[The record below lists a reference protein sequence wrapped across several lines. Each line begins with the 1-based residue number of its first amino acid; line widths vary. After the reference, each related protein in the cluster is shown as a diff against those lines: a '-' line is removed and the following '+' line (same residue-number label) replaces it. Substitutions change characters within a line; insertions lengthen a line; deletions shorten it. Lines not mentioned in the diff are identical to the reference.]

1 MVRNELSPQ
10 SNFSNHCIFT
20 KTRPGA
26 GFSQCELN
34 PDSLPARGRRK
45 YSWGKLV
52 KEVRAGPLG
61 PAEHGPLKKVWT
73 PRDHAAGREHRVL
86 RCGTRN
92 RTLWHNS

>member
-34 PDSLPARGRRK
+34 PDSLPARDRCHFAFH
-45 YSWGKLV
+45 WQ
-52 KEVRAGPLG
+52 EVRSSMDPSRPIRGGPGAMIRALC
-61 PAEHGPLKKVWT
+61 HGWQPMPL
-73 PRDHAAGREHRVL
+73 
-86 RCGTRN
+86 
-92 RTLWHNS
+92 

>member
-34 PDSLPARGRRK
+34 PDSLPARYFRAFGPELVNSWRTASSSKSDNRSGRK
-45 YSWGKLV
+45 CKI
-52 KEVRAGPLG
+52 
-61 PAEHGPLKKVWT
+61 
-73 PRDHAAGREHRVL
+73 
-86 RCGTRN
+86 
-92 RTLWHNS
+92 

>member
-34 PDSLPARGRRK
+34 PDSLPARKICTFSNFGSCPAADYGSAAKWRR
-45 YSWGKLV
+45 SPIIQFFANG
-52 KEVRAGPLG
+52 VRAGITG
-61 PAEHGPLKKVWT
+61 S
-73 PRDHAAGREHRVL
+73 RD
-86 RCGTRN
+86 
-92 RTLWHNS
+92 

>member
-34 PDSLPARGRRK
+34 PDSLPARARCRNMPH
-45 YSWGKLV
+45 SSAMC
-52 KEVRAGPLG
+52 RTA
-61 PAEHGPLKKVWT
+61 
-73 PRDHAAGREHRVL
+73 VL
-86 RCGTRN
+86 RGAGDLHSSGAASSAAHGASLAIACGGP
-92 RTLWHNS
+92 SF